1 MNIAAK
7 LIEAQIVRVAI
18 VDDDLSKRITS
29 ADLQIENPH
38 AAAALN
44 DHADPDRV
52 AYVNLLNREG
62 HNPGTLDDLA
72 EPLAEESIRSQAPA
86 RLRAAAEAVLA
97 ARSDRAEPVL
107 RVIALLKELGITEAN
122 IHTYPTPEMPHDAIY
137 DLIIVDY
144 FLVDTTIDATL
155 PFIRAVLDTHREQ
168 GLPLQVI
175 LMSSHEARLKNDFKS
190 IRPELK
196 TSSSRMRIMEKPH
209 TDDTHLVA
217 WRAALWQLACD
228 RGDVVKLERFI
239 EQTGTAL
246 TASATATA
254 GRLWE
259 LDLQAMDLLH
269 ELASNDN
276 DDYVRYVEDAVS
288 RRLLSSLEADG
299 GMRPPLEQLDE
310 ILVAHR
316 TANLLSPTAEI
327 GDSRAAIHGLMHSME
342 WREGAPVLPA
352 YPAGA
357 DPLEKARWVQRNIR
371 FGMVLRDP
379 QGGEWLNITQACD
392 LAQAKEA
399 DFGSSTVLFVRG
411 QHTPPSVTL
420 DGKGKYYVSMSAMMA
435 HSENHVLTWNLR
447 DVRAE
452 SIQAFGVTY
461 GTDWQVVGELRP
473 DRAQDIS
480 AQYGARMARVGLPVT
495 LSAWRL
501 AGCAVRAGTL
511 AAAVETDA
519 LAGVALVGH
528 AIQRPKAR
536 THELHLDLA
545 SVDALLTEHGGVLDT
560 TVVEVLTG
568 IAIKP
573 GSRKD
578 MGGRAVFVYKAAVP
592 STVADARSGLE
603 TLLQD
608 TRNAERILVLV
619 WSAP

>member
-7 LIEAQIVRVAI
+7 LTEAQIVRVAI

-52 AYVNLLNREG
+52 AYVDLLRREG
-62 HNPGTLDDLA
+62 HNPDALDDLA
-72 EPLAEESIRSQAPA
+72 EPLAEEAIRNQAPA
-86 RLRAAAEAVLA
+86 RLRAAGEAVLA
-97 ARSDRAEPVL
+97 ARTDRAEPVL

-122 IHTYPTPEMPHDAIY
+122 IHTYPTPRLPHDAVY
-137 DLIIVDY
+137 DLMIVDY
-144 FLVDTTIDATL
+144 FLVDTMTDATL
-155 PFIRAVLDTHREQ
+155 PFIREVLDTHHEED
-168 GLPLQVI
+168 LPLQVI
-175 LMSSHEARLKNDFKS
+175 LMSSHEARLKHDFKS

-196 TSSSRMRIMEKPH
+196 VSSSRMRIMEKPS
-209 TDDTHLVA
+209 TDTHLVA
-217 WRAALWQLACD
+217 WRAALWQLASD
-228 RGDVVKLERFI
+228 RSDVIKLERFI

-254 GRLWE
+254 SHLWE

-269 ELASNDN
+269 ELASKDN

-299 GMRPPLEQLDE
+299 GMRPALQQLDE
-310 ILVAHR
+310 VLAAHR

-357 DPLEKARWVQRNIR
+357 DPLEQARWVQRNIR

-411 QHTPPSVTL
+411 QHTLPSVTL
-420 DGKGKYYVSMSAMMA
+420 DGNYYVSMSAMMA

-452 SIQAFGVTY
+452 SIQAFGVNY
-461 GTDWQVVGELRP
+461 GTGWQVVGELRP
-473 DRAQDIS
+473 DRAQDIA

-501 AGCAVRAGTL
+501 AGCAVRAGSL
-511 AAAVETDA
+511 AAALETDA
-519 LAGVALVGH
+519 LVGLALDGH
-528 AIQRPKAR
+528 AIQRPKVK

-545 SVDALLTEHGGVLDT
+545 SVDALLTTHGGVLDT
-560 TVVEVLTG
+560 AVVALLTG
-568 IAIKP
+568 MAIKP
-573 GSRKD
+573 GSKQD
-578 MGGRAVFVYKAAVP
+578 VGGRAVCVYRAVAP
-592 STVADARSGLE
+592 SSVADARSGLE
-603 TLLQD
+603 PLLQD
-608 TRNAERILVLV
+608 ARNAEKILVLV

>member
-7 LIEAQIVRVAI
+7 LAEAQITRVAI

-29 ADLQIENPH
+29 TDLQVESPH

-44 DHADPDRV
+44 DRTDPDRV
-52 AYVNLLNREG
+52 AYIDLLRREG
-62 HNPGTLDDLA
+62 HNPDALDDLA
-72 EPLAEESIRSQAPA
+72 EPLAEEAIRNQAPA

-97 ARSDRAEPVL
+97 ARTDRAEPVL
-107 RVIALLKELGITEAN
+107 RVITLLKELGITEAN
-122 IHTYPTPEMPHDAIY
+122 IHTYPTPRLPHDAIY

-144 FLVDTTIDATL
+144 FLVDTMTDATL
-155 PFIRAVLDTHREQ
+155 PFIREVLDTHHEEDQ
-168 GLPLQVI
+168 PLQVI
-175 LMSSHEARLKNDFKS
+175 LMSSHEARLKRDFKA

-196 TSSSRMRIMEKPH
+196 VSSSRMRIMEKPS
-209 TDDTHLVA
+209 TDTNLVS
-217 WRAALWQLACD
+217 WRAALWQLASD

-246 TASATATA
+246 TASAIATA

-269 ELASNDN
+269 ELASKDN

-299 GMRPPLEQLDE
+299 GMRPALQQLNE
-310 ILVAHR
+310 VLAAHR

-327 GDSRAAIHGLMHSME
+327 GDSRAAIYGLMHSME

-357 DPLEKARWVQRNIR
+357 DPLEQARWVQRNIR

-379 QGGEWLNITQACD
+379 QGIDWLNITQACD
-392 LAQAKEA
+392 LAQAKEE

-411 QHTPPSVTL
+411 QQAPPSKIW
-420 DGKGKYYVSMSAMMA
+420 DGNYYVSMSAMMA
-435 HSENHVLTWNLR
+435 HSDNHVLTWNLR

-461 GTDWQVVGELRP
+461 GTGWQVVGELRP
-473 DRAQDIS
+473 DRAQDIA

-495 LSAWRL
+495 LPAWRL

-511 AAAVETDA
+511 ANAVETDA
-519 LAGVALVGH
+519 LAGLALFGH
-528 AIQRPKAR
+528 AIQRPKLN

-545 SVDALLTEHGGVLDT
+545 SVDALLTMHGGVLDAA
-560 TVVEVLTG
+560 VVMLLTG
-568 IAIKP
+568 MAIKP
-573 GSRKD
+573 GKRQD
-578 MGGRAVFVYKAAVP
+578 VGGRAVCVYMKAPP
-592 STVADARSGLE
+592 SSVADARSGLDQ
-603 TLLQD
+603 LLQD
-608 TRNAERILVLV
+608 VRNVEKILVLV

>member
-1 MNIAAK
+1 MNITAK
-7 LIEAQIVRVAI
+7 LTEAQIVRVAI

-44 DHADPDRV
+44 DRADPDRV
-52 AYVNLLNREG
+52 AYVDLLRREG
-62 HNPGTLDDLA
+62 HNPDGLDDLA
-72 EPLAEESIRSQAPA
+72 EPLAEEAIRNQAPA

-97 ARSDRAEPVL
+97 ARTDRAEPVL

-122 IHTYPTPEMPHDAIY
+122 IHTYPTPRLPHDAIY
-137 DLIIVDY
+137 DLMIVDY
-144 FLVDTTIDATL
+144 FLVDTMTDATL
-155 PFIRAVLDTHREQ
+155 PFIREVLDTHHEED
-168 GLPLQVI
+168 LPLQVI
-175 LMSSHEARLKNDFKS
+175 LMSSHETRLKHDFKS

-196 TSSSRMRIMEKPH
+196 ISSSRMRIMEKPR
-209 TDDTHLVA
+209 TDTHLVA
-217 WRAALWQLACD
+217 WRAALWQLASD

-254 GRLWE
+254 SRLWE

-269 ELASNDN
+269 ELASKDN

-288 RRLLSSLEADG
+288 RRLLSSLELDG
-299 GMRPPLEQLDE
+299 GMRPALQQLDE
-310 ILVAHR
+310 VLAAHR

-357 DPLEKARWVQRNIR
+357 DSLEQACWLQRNIR

-411 QHTPPSVTL
+411 QHTLPSVTL
-420 DGKGKYYVSMSAMMA
+420 DGNYYVSMSAMMA

-461 GTDWQVVGELRP
+461 GTGWQVVGELRP
-473 DRAQDIS
+473 DRAQDIA

-501 AGCAVRAGTL
+501 VGCAVRAGNL

-519 LAGVALVGH
+519 LEGLALDGH
-528 AIQRPKAR
+528 AIQRPKAK

-545 SVDALLTEHGGVLDT
+545 SVDALLTTHGGVLDAA
-560 TVVEVLTG
+560 VVALLTG
-568 IAIKP
+568 MAIKP
-573 GSRKD
+573 GSKQD
-578 MGGRAVFVYKAAVP
+578 VGGRAVCVYRAAAP
-592 STVADARSGLE
+592 SSVADARSGLE
-603 TLLQD
+603 PLLQD
-608 TRNAERILVLV
+608 TRNAEKILVLV